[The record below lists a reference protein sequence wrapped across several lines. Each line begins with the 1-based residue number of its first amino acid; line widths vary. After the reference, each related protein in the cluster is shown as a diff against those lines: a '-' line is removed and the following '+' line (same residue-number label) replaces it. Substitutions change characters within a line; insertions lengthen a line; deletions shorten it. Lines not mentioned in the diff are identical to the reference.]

1 MNQQMEA
8 LTVAL
13 TEKFTQRMEEQLAKQ
28 AAHYE
33 ERFHSLERDQVGM
46 SEPKVTTGRA
56 SQDVGS
62 PTHITPRSSVGRT
75 QGNNILHFI
84 NN

>member
-1 MNQQMEA
+1 MEA

-13 TEKFTQRMEEQLAKQ
+13 TEKFTQRMEEQLANQ

-33 ERFHSLERDQVGM
+33 ERFRSLAGDFVGM
-46 SEPKVTTGRA
+46 SEPEVTAGRA

-62 PTHITPRSSVGRT
+62 PAHITPHHQQVEHKVT
-75 QGNNILHFI
+75 IYCILLTI
-84 NN
+84 NKSI